1 MPFALYCA
9 THSLILPSDVLYRLA
24 SSAWLLSPL
33 STAFVINSFSSGV
46 CFILLTNNAP
56 FMRQFFLLLSF
67 MKGAY
72 HEGQPVFDGAPGEIR
87 THGLPL
93 RRRPLYPAEL
103 RVQDFEKYKLQ
114 RLFCQIIIWQKTI
127 PALYGEDI
135 FFITERSFRTGP
147 LETEGFPF
155 MAYVWYIM

>member
-1 MPFALYCA
+1 MYRPFVFTCRD
-9 THSLILPSDVLYRLA
+9 IKRQ
-24 SSAWLLSPL
+24 SP
-33 STAFVINSFSSGV
+33 
-46 CFILLTNNAP
+46 
-56 FMRQFFLLLSF
+56 
-67 MKGAY
+67 
-72 HEGQPVFDGAPGEIR
+72 HERGNCLFGAPGEIR

>member
-1 MPFALYCA
+1 MIHLSVRVFPLQSESCWKLSDRRKNGLEE
-9 THSLILPSDVLYRLA
+9 HKKNPSGF
-24 SSAWLLSPL
+24 
-33 STAFVINSFSSGV
+33 TAFYCSRRIF
-46 CFILLTNNAP
+46 
-56 FMRQFFLLLSF
+56 R
-67 MKGAY
+67 
-72 HEGQPVFDGAPGEIR
+72 APGEIR

>member
-1 MPFALYCA
+1 M
-9 THSLILPSDVLYRLA
+9 
-24 SSAWLLSPL
+24 
-33 STAFVINSFSSGV
+33 
-46 CFILLTNNAP
+46 
-56 FMRQFFLLLSF
+56 
-67 MKGAY
+67 
-72 HEGQPVFDGAPGEIR
+72 QPVFDGAPGEIR